1 PTLEGWKYTKPFFF
15 LLLNRFLQKRGLMSR
30 PPIVAKEIQI
40 SHNDTIFTNQVT
52 LVGES
57 TQVPPPSPQLVDT
70 LKIVTVVTSFLSG

>member
-1 PTLEGWKYTKPFFF
+1 
-15 LLLNRFLQKRGLMSR
+15 MSR
-30 PPIVAKEIQI
+30 PPTVAKEIQI